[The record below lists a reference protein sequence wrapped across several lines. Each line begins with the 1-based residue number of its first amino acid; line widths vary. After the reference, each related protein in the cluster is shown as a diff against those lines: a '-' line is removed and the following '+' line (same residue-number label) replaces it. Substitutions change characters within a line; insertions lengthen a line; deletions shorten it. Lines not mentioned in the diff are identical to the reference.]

1 MPTPKNIPSAVLASP
16 PLIPFVNN
24 LSPNTP
30 IFDLKLTNS
39 PSFDASCSDLLRRLN
54 PKHTSEHLNA
64 IISLAPDLTEDLLS
78 SVDQPLTVKRCRQ
91 TGRDY
96 LLCDYNRDGDSYR
109 SPWSNQ
115 FDPPLDEGGVGGVGP
130 GGSEGAGE
138 GAIPNE
144 RVRKMEIKANEA
156 FDIYRELYYEGG
168 VSSVYLWNLDD
179 GFAGVVLVKKCAL
192 AASLLLSSYSVVLA
206 LLHTHQPGPESH
218 VYQYL
223 MLTNSISF
231 LAATPGT
238 NTEGVW
244 DSIHV
249 FEAIERGRTTH
260 YKLTSTVIL
269 SLSTNVE
276 ATVGDMDLSGN
287 MTRQVEQDLPVENDD
302 SHIANVGR
310 LVEDMELKMRNL
322 LQDVYFG
329 KAKDV
334 VGDLR
339 SVGSLSDGA
348 KERETQRELIGS
360 MKR

>member
-1 MPTPKNIPSAVLASP
+1 LA
-16 PLIPFVNN
+16 
-24 LSPNTP
+24 
-30 IFDLKLTNS
+30 
-39 PSFDASCSDLLRRLN
+39 
-54 PKHTSEHLNA
+54 
-64 IISLAPDLTEDLLS
+64 
-78 SVDQPLTVKRCRQ
+78 
-91 TGRDY
+91 
-96 LLCDYNRDGDSYR
+96 
-109 SPWSNQ
+109 
-115 FDPPLDEGGVGGVGP
+115 
-130 GGSEGAGE
+130 
-138 GAIPNE
+138 
-144 RVRKMEIKANEA
+144 
-156 FDIYRELYYEGG
+156 
-168 VSSVYLWNLDD
+168 
-179 GFAGVVLVKKCAL
+179 
-192 AASLLLSSYSVVLA
+192 
-206 LLHTHQPGPESH
+206 
-218 VYQYL
+218 
-223 MLTNSISF
+223 
-231 LAATPGT
+231 AATPGT

-276 ATVGDMDLSGN
+276 GTVGDMDLSGN

-339 SVGSLSDGA
+339 SVGSLSEGA
-348 KERETQRELIGS
+348 RERETQRELIGS